1 MAGHSPPHRHLH
13 LAAGDRLRERDP
25 AVGEHSRQARHRAG
39 PLRFSVGPRALGRFR
54 RRHLSG
60 VEQRAEPYE
69 VRPQALSKE
78 RGMILERFK
87 VPAKDQVH
95 VSEAALRRTVTR
107 IFEKLGVS
115 PEDSAEAADV
125 LTMTDLRGVETHG
138 VSNMLRAYVRDYKA
152 GKLDPKPGWHVVR
165 QSPGTAVID
174 AERRLGIIVG
184 PKAMRLAVEK
194 AKTVGVGVV
203 TVFNSGHFGA
213 IGHYAMQAAEQN
225 MVGVCFTGA
234 GLSVVPTFATKP
246 LLGTNPIAL
255 AAPARHEAPML
266 FDAATSAIAGN
277 KIRLAMRVGSPLLP
291 GWVTDKDGV
300 PIMEEKPVFDRDD
313 FYQAPLGGTREQ
325 GSHKGYGFALMAE
338 VLSTVLS
345 GALPTMLVPG
355 SGSKNHFA
363 AYDIEAFT
371 DLEKFKDTMDEML
384 KTLRTAKPVQ
394 GEERVLYPGLSEAE
408 EIVHRRAHGIPLH
421 KEVLQWF
428 AECTG
433 ELGVEPLTPM
443 R

>member
-1 MAGHSPPHRHLH
+1 
-13 LAAGDRLRERDP
+13 
-25 AVGEHSRQARHRAG
+25 
-39 PLRFSVGPRALGRFR
+39 
-54 RRHLSG
+54 
-60 VEQRAEPYE
+60 
-69 VRPQALSKE
+69 
-78 RGMILERFK
+78 MILERFK
-87 VPAKDQVH
+87 VPQKDQVL
-95 VSEAALRRTVTR
+95 VSEAALRRTVTQ

-115 PEDSAEAADV
+115 PDDAAEGADV

-152 GKLDPKPGWHVVR
+152 GKLDPRPGWRVVR
-165 QSPGTAVID
+165 ESPGTAVID

-184 PKAMRLAVEK
+184 PKAMRMAMDK
-194 AKTVGVGVV
+194 ARNVGVGVV
-203 TVFNSGHFGA
+203 TVYNSGHFGA
-213 IGHYAMQAAEQN
+213 IGHYAMQAALQN

-234 GLSVVPTFATKP
+234 GLSVVPTFAAKP

-291 GWVTDKDGV
+291 GWVTDKDGH
-300 PIMEEKPVFDRDD
+300 PIMEEKPVFDRDEI
-313 FYQAPLGGTREQ
+313 YQAPLGGTREQ

-338 VLSTVLS
+338 VLSTLLA

-363 AYDIEAFT
+363 AYNIEAFT
-371 DLEKFKDTMDEML
+371 DLEQFKSTMDDML
-384 KTLRTAKPVQ
+384 KTLRTAQPAPGQ
-394 GEERVLYPGLSEAE
+394 ERVLYPGLSEAE
-408 EIVHRRAHGIPLH
+408 EVQARRANGIPLH

-428 AECTG
+428 AECTS
-433 ELGVEPLTPM
+433 ELSLAPLAPKA
-443 R
+443 

>member
-1 MAGHSPPHRHLH
+1 M
-13 LAAGDRLRERDP
+13 
-25 AVGEHSRQARHRAG
+25 
-39 PLRFSVGPRALGRFR
+39 
-54 RRHLSG
+54 
-60 VEQRAEPYE
+60 
-69 VRPQALSKE
+69 
-78 RGMILERFK
+78 
-87 VPAKDQVH
+87 
-95 VSEAALRRTVTR
+95 VSEAALRLTVAQ
-107 IFEKLGVS
+107 IFQKLGVR

-125 LTMTDLRGVETHG
+125 LLMTDLRGVETHG

-152 GKLDPKPGWHVVR
+152 GKLDPRSGWRMVR
-165 QSPGTAVID
+165 ESPATAVID

-194 AKTVGVGVV
+194 ARTVGVGVV

-213 IGHYAMQAAEQN
+213 IGHYAMQAALQN

-291 GWVTDKDGV
+291 GWVTDKEGI
-300 PIMEEKPVFDRDD
+300 PIMEEKPIFDRED

-345 GALPTMLVPG
+345 GALPTMLVAG

-363 AYDIEAFT
+363 AYNIEAFT
-371 DLEKFKDTMDEML
+371 DLEQFKDTMDDML
-384 KTLRTAKPVQ
+384 KTLRTATPAPGQ
-394 GEERVLYPGLSEAE
+394 DRVLYPGLSEHE
-408 EIVHRRAHGIPLH
+408 EVETRRASGIPLH
-421 KEVLQWF
+421 KEVIQWF
-428 AECTG
+428 AEVTT
-433 ELGVEPLTPM
+433 ELGIPRLQTM
-443 R
+443 G